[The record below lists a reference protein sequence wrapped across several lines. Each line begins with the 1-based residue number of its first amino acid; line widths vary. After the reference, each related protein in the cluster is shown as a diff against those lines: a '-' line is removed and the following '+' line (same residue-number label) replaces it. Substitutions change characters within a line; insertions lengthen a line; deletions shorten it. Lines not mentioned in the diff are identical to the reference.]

1 MSPSMSPSPNRGAAV
16 CRFRVV
22 ASHYAVS
29 SLGTR
34 QIDSLCFALY
44 STPLERGGASDNGN
58 AIRCTFKFEV
68 RNCGWRVQA
77 EASRDF
83 GLEASES
90 LFVDN
95 FSFS

>member
-1 MSPSMSPSPNRGAAV
+1 MSPSPNRGAAV

-34 QIDSLCFALY
+34 QIDSLCFVLAVHR
-44 STPLERGGASDNGN
+44 SNAEMTPGASDNGN
-58 AIRCTFKFEV
+58 AICCTFKSEI

-90 LFVDN
+90 LFVDISL
-95 FSFS
+95 FIE